1 MKQKRIKV
9 YMTTEK
15 LNGYRLTSL
24 EEPTDE
30 MLEAIMKEACE
41 EAKRTNREA
50 DERRREHLKLLMAES
65 RRMWQ
70 ERINRVH
77 QI

>member
-9 YMTTEK
+9 YMTTEE

-30 MLEAIMKEACE
+30 MLEAMYQVGRRLPAELRETALGGCAATPSAC
-41 EAKRTNREA
+41 ARCGGCG
-50 DERRREHLKLLMAES
+50 
-65 RRMWQ
+65 
-70 ERINRVH
+70 
-77 QI
+77 